1 MTKIVENSQNY
12 QLIQKLIQEIKKSF
26 YGKNES
32 IELLI
37 AAMLAQ
43 GHVLIEDVPGVGKT
57 TLARAL
63 AKAINCSFKRI
74 QFTSDLVPSDII
86 GVSIWDKNSNSFVF
100 REGPIFAHIVLADEI
115 NRSTPKTQSA
125 LLESMNEYQV
135 SVDNHTYQL
144 PNPFFIIATEN
155 PLEFYGV
162 YPLPENELDRFM
174 LSIKIGYPDTGT
186 EADII
191 ADTTPSINVDKTQT
205 ILSCDEIVGMQA
217 EAMKIFVSKELIDYA
232 VTIINKTRNSTEL
245 LLGASP
251 RAGKHLI
258 NAARALA
265 YMEGRTFILPDDIKK
280 LAKPVLAHKLI
291 LNQSLNARNR
301 LVVESLIDAILSSTK
316 VP

>member
-1 MTKIVENSQNY
+1 MTKIIDNPHNHELLKT
-12 QLIQKLIQEIKKSF
+12 LIKEIKKSF
-26 YGKNES
+26 YGKDDS

-37 AAMLAQ
+37 VALLGQ

-86 GVSIWDKNSNSFVF
+86 GISIWDKNSNAFVF
-100 REGPIFAHIVLADEI
+100 REGPVFAHIVLADEI

-135 SVDNHTYQL
+135 SVDNHTYLL
-144 PNPFFIIATEN
+144 PKPFFIVATEN

-174 LSIKIGYPDTGT
+174 MSISIGYPEPET
-186 EADII
+186 EAEII
-191 ADTTPSINVDKTQT
+191 AENNPSINVDKTQT
-205 ILSCDEIVGMQA
+205 LLTGNDILKMQE
-217 EAMKIFVSKELIDYA
+217 EAGKIFVSKELIDYT
-232 VTIINKTRNSTEL
+232 VTIVNKTRNCSEL
-245 LLGASP
+245 LVGASP

-258 NAARALA
+258 SASRAFA
-265 YMEGRTFILPDDIKK
+265 YLQGRSFVLPDDIKK

-291 LNQSLNARNR
+291 LNQSLNSRNR
-301 LVVESLIDAILSSTK
+301 IIVENLIDAILSSTK

>member
-1 MTKIVENSQNY
+1 MTKIVENSQNF

-26 YGKNES
+26 FGKNES

-37 AAMLAQ
+37 AALLAQ

-86 GVSIWDKNSNSFVF
+86 GVSIWDKNSNSFIF

-125 LLESMNEYQV
+125 LLESMNEFQV
-135 SVDNHTYQL
+135 SVDNHTYPL

-155 PLEFYGV
+155 PFEFHGV

-174 LSIKIGYPDTGT
+174 LSINIGYPDSGT

-191 ADTTPSINVDKTQT
+191 ADNSPSINVDNTQT
-205 ILSCDEIVGMQA
+205 ILSGNEIAGMQA

-232 VTIINKTRNSTEL
+232 IAIISKTRSSNEL

-258 NAARALA
+258 NVSRALA